1 MAAAAAAGNDK
12 SDDDEASEGELD
24 EDQLEAKKA
33 AEYFEDGDDGHASP
47 GGGDAS
53 SGGVPFQ
60 QLNISRPLLRAVEAM
75 GYVTPTPVQ
84 QRAVPFALAG
94 RYVRTGVSWMFWGW
108 GWVVPWLRLVNIEPR
123 VLFCIIGDIQRWGGC
138 GTGTPVRGWCIF
150 SQIACCACLDMQR
163 FGGGKRTPLAA

>member
-1 MAAAAAAGNDK
+1 MLLYFYAPGPLALHFPEPKRLEAAKRKEDRLSAAAAASGNDK
-12 SDDDEASEGELD
+12 GQSDKDESDDEEELD

-33 AEYFEDGDDGHASP
+33 AEYFEDGDDGDASP

-75 GYVTPTPVQ
+75 GYVTPTSVQ

-94 RYVRTGVSWMFWGW
+94 RYVRTGGSRMFLTR
-108 GWVVPWLRLVNIEPR
+108 GWVP
-123 VLFCIIGDIQRWGGC
+123 G
-138 GTGTPVRGWCIF
+138 
-150 SQIACCACLDMQR
+150 
-163 FGGGKRTPLAA
+163 